1 MLKENRA
8 VQHMKERWWI
18 EKNFQVINGEQVNCA
33 KENEQSSLD
42 TPDLDIEHILG
53 AYLVLIIGI
62 GLGLLIGVCEFL
74 WNVRKVSIAQKV
86 IRIHAI
92 QLILQCLINLI
103 ATCVFSIFRSHHTR
117 RFVENYYLHAR
128 FGLPKNQ
135 S

>member
-86 IRIHAI
+86 ISHTRHSIDFTM
-92 QLILQCLINLI
+92 LINLI
-103 ATCVFSIFRSHHTR
+103 ETCVFSKFLDHTIR
-117 RFVENYYLHAR
+117 GV
-128 FGLPKNQ
+128 

>member
-62 GLGLLIGVCEFL
+62 GLGLFIGVCEFL

-86 IRIHAI
+86 IRNTRYI
-92 QLILQCLINLI
+92 QFNFTMLINLI
-103 ATCVFSIFRSHHTR
+103 AICVYFFFSNF
-117 RFVENYYLHAR
+117 
-128 FGLPKNQ
+128 
-135 S
+135 